1 MKETKEGN
9 VTARENERKRK
20 NEIRTK
26 GETKKIIII
35 KEERHVRRKKGGGT
49 FTQFRESVAKG
60 WLSCH

>member
-26 GETKKIIII
+26 GETKKNNNN
-35 KEERHVRRKKGGGT
+35 KGRKACTAKKGGWNVY
-49 FTQFRESVAKG
+49 SV
-60 WLSCH
+60 

>member
-26 GETKKIIII
+26 GETKKNSNN
-35 KEERHVRRKKGGGT
+35 KGRKACTAKKGGWNVY
-49 FTQFRESVAKG
+49 SV
-60 WLSCH
+60 

>member
-1 MKETKEGN
+1 MKEAKEGN

-35 KEERHVRRKKGGGT
+35 KEEKHVRRKKGGWNVY
-49 FTQFRESVAKG
+49 SV
-60 WLSCH
+60 